1 MNQSDLISIIIPTY
15 NQANFL
21 KNAIQSVLDQTYTN
35 WELIIVDNY
44 STDSTEEIIN
54 QFKDSRIKKFQIK
67 NNGIV
72 AISRNVGIKM
82 ANGTWVAFLD
92 SDDIW
97 FPEKIS
103 YCLSKAEN
111 SYDFV
116 FHKLAIIGKS
126 FTFFKV
132 EI

>member
-1 MNQSDLISIIIPTY
+1 M
-15 NQANFL
+15 
-21 KNAIQSVLDQTYTN
+21 
-35 WELIIVDNY
+35 IIVDNY

-97 FPEKIS
+97 FPEKFLI
-103 YCLSKAEN
+103 
-111 SYDFV
+111 V
-116 FHKLAIIGKS
+116 
-126 FTFFKV
+126 
-132 EI
+132 